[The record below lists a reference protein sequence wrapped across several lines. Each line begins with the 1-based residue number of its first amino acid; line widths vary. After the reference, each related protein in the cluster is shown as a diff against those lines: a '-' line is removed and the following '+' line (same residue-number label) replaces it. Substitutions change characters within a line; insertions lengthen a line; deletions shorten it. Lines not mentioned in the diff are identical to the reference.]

1 MTHAELTKALWDLSR
16 ATGLVATCIFAASIV
31 LGILAR
37 SGRNVPGLG
46 RFGVNQLHRTLALTG
61 VGLIAVHVTTLLFD
75 PYAQLKLIDVV
86 IPFAGTYRPF
96 WLGLGTV
103 AVDLLAVVVVAA
115 LLRHRVG
122 PRVFRVTHWAVY
134 ALFPIA
140 VFHGLGTGTDAGTTW
155 SRAIVAVS
163 VLTVA
168 GALMWRSTQHF
179 AERGFDRIPR
189 QQMQRQPLQRSTR

>member
-16 ATGLVATCIFAASIV
+16 ATGLVATCFFAGSIV

-37 SGRNVPGLG
+37 SGRAVPGLG
-46 RFGVNQLHRTLALTG
+46 RLGASQLHRTLALTG

-75 PYAQLKLIDVV
+75 PYAQLKLINVV
-86 IPFAGTYRPF
+86 VPFTGTYRPL
-96 WLGLGTV
+96 WLGLGTL
-103 AVDLLAVVVVAA
+103 AVDILAVVVIVA

-140 VFHGLGTGTDAGTTW
+140 VIHGLGTGTDAGTTW
-155 SRAIVAVS
+155 SRVIVGSAVAA
-163 VLTVA
+163 VLA
-168 GALMWRSTQHF
+168 ALLWRTSERF
-179 AERGFDRIPR
+179 AERGIQRAPRQIPR
-189 QQMQRQPLQRSTR
+189 KALR